1 MTENYGRRVDD
12 IMLPD
17 LDEEVSSHLTESQ
30 KINIKVLQNL
40 TSLNTAVNDVQ
51 HDVNIHQKLLITG
64 NGTPSLQERLR
75 NVETFVDTIRYRGRF
90 VGGAIL
96 LQTLAFGGA
105 VIFLIVKAYPLLEK
119 LASKP

>member
-75 NVETFVDTIRYRGRF
+75 NVETFVDTIRYWGRF

>member
-1 MTENYGRRVDD
+1 VTENYGRRVDD

-75 NVETFVDTIRYRGRF
+75 NVETFVDTIRYWGRF